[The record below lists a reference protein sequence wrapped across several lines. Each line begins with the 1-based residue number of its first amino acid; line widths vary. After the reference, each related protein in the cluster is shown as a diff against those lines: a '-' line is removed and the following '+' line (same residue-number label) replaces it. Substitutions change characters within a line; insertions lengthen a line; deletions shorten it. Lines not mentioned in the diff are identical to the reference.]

1 MECTASFDPFASTLF
16 LMLLLSI
23 YQLQLPEE
31 LRPTLPTDRH
41 SRVPTA
47 VRQVCDYIHL
57 MVLSVILI
65 KFMC

>member
-1 MECTASFDPFASTLF
+1 MECTASFDPFPSKLF
-16 LMLLLSI
+16 LTLLLSI

-57 MVLSVILI
+57 MVLPVILI